1 MIALRR
7 RRAKMGGMFVVTE
20 KNGSKN
26 DEGKPDRPTTSM
38 PEGQVYQKL
47 HLCDYLRELY
57 EDSEKVSEQSV
68 EKKKELPEQ
77 EINLSTHEE
86 SS

>member
-1 MIALRR
+1 MAEDDDSRND
-7 RRAKMGGMFVVTE
+7 KEKSGG
-20 KNGSKN
+20 
-26 DEGKPDRPTTSM
+26 TTSI

-57 EDSEKVSEQSV
+57 EDSEQDSEQAV
-68 EKKKELPEQ
+68 EKKKELSKQ
-77 EINLSTHEE
+77 AINLSTPEE